1 MYWEISTSN
10 LGFFLLFFIH
20 LHMLLLSILTLF
32 FNSILYPFGFNKSS
46 DFSKKHKKAG
56 ISMFIQL
63 WLMILLPYLL
73 YYGNFLVV
81 LGETVNFAVEGD
93 EHIPAVAL
101 KIFLRDLQEPLLTFD
116 LYQPILRL
124 HSKQKLFP
132 STVWEEKLFFGLYSF
147 FLPGFVLLHVT
158 VDSKLDMSN
167 YEKITRSTPRWYWI
181 SLLFFW

>member
-1 MYWEISTSN
+1 
-10 LGFFLLFFIH
+10 
-20 LHMLLLSILTLF
+20 
-32 FNSILYPFGFNKSS
+32 
-46 DFSKKHKKAG
+46 
-56 ISMFIQL
+56 MFIQL

-132 STVWEEKLFFGLYSF
+132 STVWEEKLFYTVSF
-147 FLPGFVLLHVT
+147 CPGFFCYML
-158 VDSKLDMSN
+158 
-167 YEKITRSTPRWYWI
+167 P
-181 SLLFFW
+181 

>member
-1 MYWEISTSN
+1 
-10 LGFFLLFFIH
+10 
-20 LHMLLLSILTLF
+20 
-32 FNSILYPFGFNKSS
+32 
-46 DFSKKHKKAG
+46 
-56 ISMFIQL
+56 
-63 WLMILLPYLL
+63 MILLPYLL

-124 HSKQKLFP
+124 HSKLKLFP
-132 STVWEEKLFFGLYSF
+132 STVWEEKLFFGLCSF

-167 YEKITRSTPRWYWI
+167 YEKIMRSTPR
-181 SLLFFW
+181 

>member
-1 MYWEISTSN
+1 
-10 LGFFLLFFIH
+10 
-20 LHMLLLSILTLF
+20 
-32 FNSILYPFGFNKSS
+32 
-46 DFSKKHKKAG
+46 
-56 ISMFIQL
+56 
-63 WLMILLPYLL
+63 MILLPYLL

-147 FLPGFVLLHVT
+147 FLPGFVLLHVN

-167 YEKITRSTPRWYWI
+167 YEKHPSLILNLTIIFLIVVNLMKLKQIFGCSRIYITCTTV
-181 SLLFFW
+181 

>member
-1 MYWEISTSN
+1 
-10 LGFFLLFFIH
+10 
-20 LHMLLLSILTLF
+20 
-32 FNSILYPFGFNKSS
+32 
-46 DFSKKHKKAG
+46 
-56 ISMFIQL
+56 
-63 WLMILLPYLL
+63 MILLPYLL

-132 STVWEEKLFFGLYSF
+132 STVFGFF
-147 FLPGFVLLHVT
+147 LLHVT

-167 YEKITRSTPRWYWI
+167 YEKITRSTPR
-181 SLLFFW
+181 

>member
-1 MYWEISTSN
+1 
-10 LGFFLLFFIH
+10 
-20 LHMLLLSILTLF
+20 
-32 FNSILYPFGFNKSS
+32 
-46 DFSKKHKKAG
+46 
-56 ISMFIQL
+56 MFIQL

-73 YYGNFLVV
+73 YYGNSLVV

-132 STVWEEKLFFGLYSF
+132 FNFMGRKIVFWFMQFLFARVC
-147 FLPGFVLLHVT
+147 FVT
-158 VDSKLDMSN
+158 CYRRFQIR
-167 YEKITRSTPRWYWI
+167 YE
-181 SLLFFW
+181 

>member
-1 MYWEISTSN
+1 
-10 LGFFLLFFIH
+10 
-20 LHMLLLSILTLF
+20 
-32 FNSILYPFGFNKSS
+32 
-46 DFSKKHKKAG
+46 
-56 ISMFIQL
+56 MFIQL

-124 HSKQKLFP
+124 HSKQKLSPQLYGKKNCFLVY
-132 STVWEEKLFFGLYSF
+132 TVSFCPGLFCYM
-147 FLPGFVLLHVT
+147 LP
-158 VDSKLDMSN
+158 
-167 YEKITRSTPRWYWI
+167 
-181 SLLFFW
+181 

>member
-1 MYWEISTSN
+1 
-10 LGFFLLFFIH
+10 
-20 LHMLLLSILTLF
+20 
-32 FNSILYPFGFNKSS
+32 
-46 DFSKKHKKAG
+46 
-56 ISMFIQL
+56 
-63 WLMILLPYLL
+63 MILLPYLL

-124 HSKQKLFP
+124 HSKQKLLP
-132 STVWEEKLFFGLYSF
+132 STLWEEKLFFGLYSF

-167 YEKITRSTPRWYWI
+167 YEKHPSLILNLTIIFLIVVNLMKLKQIFGCSRIYITCTTV
-181 SLLFFW
+181 

>member
-1 MYWEISTSN
+1 
-10 LGFFLLFFIH
+10 
-20 LHMLLLSILTLF
+20 
-32 FNSILYPFGFNKSS
+32 
-46 DFSKKHKKAG
+46 
-56 ISMFIQL
+56 MFIQL

-124 HSKQKLFP
+124 HSKQKLFL
-132 STVWEEKLFFGLYSF
+132 STLWEEKLFFGLYSF

-167 YEKITRSTPRWYWI
+167 YKKITRSTPRWYYFSDSCKLDEIITNIWMFKNI
-181 SLLFFW
+181 YYMYYSLIKINGSAKLSTFIKYFKKWNL

>member
-1 MYWEISTSN
+1 MIFLKSIKKGWDFDVYSTVINDFVALSFVLWE
-10 LGFFLLFFIH
+10 LF
-20 LHMLLLSILTLF
+20 
-32 FNSILYPFGFNKSS
+32 GC
-46 DFSKKHKKAG
+46 
-56 ISMFIQL
+56 
-63 WLMILLPYLL
+63 
-73 YYGNFLVV
+73 

-167 YEKITRSTPRWYWI
+167 YEKIMRSTPR
-181 SLLFFW
+181 

>member
-1 MYWEISTSN
+1 MS
-10 LGFFLLFFIH
+10 
-20 LHMLLLSILTLF
+20 
-32 FNSILYPFGFNKSS
+32 
-46 DFSKKHKKAG
+46 
-56 ISMFIQL
+56 
-63 WLMILLPYLL
+63 LLPYLL

-147 FLPGFVLLHVT
+147 FLPEFVLLHVT

-167 YEKITRSTPRWYWI
+167 YEKITRSTP
-181 SLLFFW
+181 L

>member
-1 MYWEISTSN
+1 
-10 LGFFLLFFIH
+10 
-20 LHMLLLSILTLF
+20 
-32 FNSILYPFGFNKSS
+32 
-46 DFSKKHKKAG
+46 
-56 ISMFIQL
+56 
-63 WLMILLPYLL
+63 MILLPYLL

-132 STVWEEKLFFGLYSF
+132 STLWEEKLFFGLYSF

-167 YEKITRSTPRWYWI
+167 YEKHPSLILNLTIIFLIVVNLMKLKQIFGCSRIYITCTTV
-181 SLLFFW
+181 

>member
-1 MYWEISTSN
+1 
-10 LGFFLLFFIH
+10 
-20 LHMLLLSILTLF
+20 
-32 FNSILYPFGFNKSS
+32 
-46 DFSKKHKKAG
+46 
-56 ISMFIQL
+56 MFIQL
-63 WLMILLPYLL
+63 WLTILLPYLL

-158 VDSKLDMSN
+158 VDSKLDISN

>member
-1 MYWEISTSN
+1 
-10 LGFFLLFFIH
+10 
-20 LHMLLLSILTLF
+20 
-32 FNSILYPFGFNKSS
+32 
-46 DFSKKHKKAG
+46 
-56 ISMFIQL
+56 MFIQL

-167 YEKITRSTPRWYWI
+167 YEKHPSLILNLTIIFLIVVNLMKLKQIFGCSRIYITCTTV
-181 SLLFFW
+181 

>member
-1 MYWEISTSN
+1 
-10 LGFFLLFFIH
+10 
-20 LHMLLLSILTLF
+20 
-32 FNSILYPFGFNKSS
+32 
-46 DFSKKHKKAG
+46 
-56 ISMFIQL
+56 MFIQL
-63 WLMILLPYLL
+63 WLTILLPYLL
-73 YYGNFLVV
+73 YYGNFLVI

-124 HSKQKLFP
+124 HSKQKLLP
-132 STVWEEKLFFGLYSF
+132 STLWEEKLFFSLYSF

-167 YEKITRSTPRWYWI
+167 YEKHPSLILNLTIIFLIVVNLMKLKQIFGCSRIYITCTTV
-181 SLLFFW
+181 